1 MAPELAGDDSDEEAA
16 GQTLPPDATTDIIQN
31 AIREADRGK
40 SRTKSLKTH
49 TANKGIAVEEVE
61 QAEEEGGVV
70 LESKVALNKK
80 KRRKA
85 RGSDGA
91 EDTELL
97 PVDDVEARAEEDLE
111 IPVQD
116 GVEMEPFNLAQER
129 EAGRFDESGHYLAN
143 SAGRDDTDAWLTS
156 AEGND
161 VSERVRQL
169 AEQQEKERLAADD
182 APAMSVVQIGHFK
195 KTIGEVLL
203 SGETVTRGLRRLG
216 AVTGSGKRKLG
227 KRQKGDPKAEA
238 AAAEA
243 APIEPSQIAAARADF
258 NRLTE
263 AASHLMDAGEL
274 DVYSLTQEDFRKASA
289 LFGANTATPAAQHD
303 MFADD
308 DMFADAE
315 PQETNILEVNTE
327 AEVLTTESP
336 TKQSYAAQSVQQL
349 QDFLQQRG
357 HDATCIPSDHKELVK
372 LAEAVS
378 SEPLNAQVPSGYE
391 WEPSSGYYY
400 SKESQLFYDTTSGGY
415 FNARDGKWYLF
426 DPSAQ
431 QFVLNP
437 VQPLGQ

>member
-1 MAPELAGDDSDEEAA
+1 MAPEVSGNDSDDEAA

-31 AIREADRGK
+31 VIKEADRGK
-40 SRTKSLKTH
+40 VRTKALKTN

-129 EAGRFDESGHYLAN
+129 EAGRFDESGHYLAS
-143 SAGRDDTDAWLTS
+143 SAGREDTDAWLTS

-227 KRQKGDPKAEA
+227 KRHKGDPKAEA
-238 AAAEA
+238 AAAEI

-289 LFGANTATPAAQHD
+289 LFGANTATLAAEQD

-308 DMFADAE
+308 DMFEDAE
-315 PQETNILEVNTE
+315 PQKTNTE
-327 AEVLTTESP
+327 SNTDAESLATTSP
-336 TKQSYAAQSVQQL
+336 TKQSYAEQSVQQL
-349 QDFLQQRG
+349 QDLLQQRG
-357 HDATCIPSDHKELVK
+357 HDAKSLPSDHKELMK
-372 LAEAVS
+372 MAEAVS

-391 WEPSSGYYY
+391 WDPSSGYYY
-400 SKESQLFYDTTSGGY
+400 SKESQLFHDTTSGGY

-437 VQPLGQ
+437 VQPSSQ